1 MRAASAYKRVGDSTA
16 VMAADPVGLIIL
28 LYEKLL
34 LRIAEAA
41 VAIQADD
48 LQARGKATSA
58 AIEIISNGL
67 IGALDMDR
75 GGQVAVRLRE
85 QYQIWLT
92 MLLQLNLSG
101 DIKLLNILESGV
113 REVLSAWRELSLS
126 KQR

>member
-1 MRAASAYKRVGDSTA
+1 
-16 VMAADPVGLIIL
+16 MAADPVGLIIL

-75 GGQVAVRLRE
+75 GGEVAVRLRE